1 MQDSSKFFKQHP
13 KYGKQHLMAENS
25 YHLREMI
32 EQCSRCSLPT
42 GSGTSDQKSEN
53 VKSSVTPMPT
63 NDPIF
68 VMIRFIKT
76 PLHYEKLRTGVTP
89 LRSYRNFIVGPTGPK
104 NKEVQKNRTFLEWR
118 WFICELAPS
127 GYERFFYRKWANI
140 TWALARYGHKSITWI
155 SYQWRMDC
163 NSWFW

>member
-1 MQDSSKFFKQHP
+1 
-13 KYGKQHLMAENS
+13 MAENS

-76 PLHYEKLRTGVTP
+76 PLYYEKLRTWVTP
-89 LRSYRNFIVGPTGPK
+89 LRSHINFIVGPTGP
-104 NKEVQKNRTFLEWR
+104 NKAYVPRLPGTKLQANTITYIHIKLDYLGILRKAIAFERGYISLSKY
-118 WFICELAPS
+118 ICTHDDPC
-127 GYERFFYRKWANI
+127 K
-140 TWALARYGHKSITWI
+140 I
-155 SYQWRMDC
+155 SFDQDH
-163 NSWFW
+163 

>member
-1 MQDSSKFFKQHP
+1 MQESSKFFKQHP

-53 VKSSVTPMPT
+53 VKSFVTPMPT

-89 LRSYRNFIVGPTGPK
+89 LRSYRNFIVGPTGP
-104 NKEVQKNRTFLEWR
+104 NKKLFDFFTATIWKRYIVWEYISKEITNKILPACPLETCQP
-118 WFICELAPS
+118 I
-127 GYERFFYRKWANI
+127 
-140 TWALARYGHKSITWI
+140 ARSCLVSIYI
-155 SYQWRMDC
+155 
-163 NSWFW
+163 

>member
-1 MQDSSKFFKQHP
+1 MKNYELVVSPCNTENARFLNIFKWHP
-13 KYGKQHLMAENS
+13 KYGKQHLMTENS

-53 VKSSVTPMPT
+53 VKSFVTPMPT

-76 PLHYEKLRTGVTP
+76 PLYYEKLRTCSIP
-89 LRSYRNFIVGPTGPK
+89 LQY
-104 NKEVQKNRTFLEWR
+104 
-118 WFICELAPS
+118 
-127 GYERFFYRKWANI
+127 
-140 TWALARYGHKSITWI
+140 
-155 SYQWRMDC
+155 
-163 NSWFW
+163 

>member
-76 PLHYEKLRTGVTP
+76 PLYYEKLRTWVTP
-89 LRSYRNFIVGPTGPK
+89 LRSHINFIVGPTGPNYNSK
-104 NKEVQKNRTFLEWR
+104 WN
-118 WFICELAPS
+118 FILVKRPYKFSCFDATKCWNETLNNSFQLPFAYQMENCE
-127 GYERFFYRKWANI
+127 G
-140 TWALARYGHKSITWI
+140 G
-155 SYQWRMDC
+155 
-163 NSWFW
+163 